1 MTLEDLL
8 GRTGFLFLSS
18 PYSRYTPG
26 LAAATYDAQR
36 HAAHLINLGFVV
48 YSPIAHAHQIAKVGG
63 IDPLDHELWMR
74 QGEPFMESASAM
86 VALKLPG
93 WRDSVGMELE
103 REAFIRMR
111 KPIVEMEP
119 LP

>member
-8 GRTGFLFLSS
+8 GRPGFLFLSS
-18 PYSRYTPG
+18 PYSRYTSG
-26 LAAATYDAQR
+26 LAAAAYDAQR
-36 HAAHLINLGFVV
+36 HVAHLILRGFVV
-48 YSPIAHAHQIAKVGG
+48 YSPIAHAHQIARVGG

-74 QGEPFMESASAM
+74 QGGPFMGAASGM

-93 WRDSVGMELE
+93 WRDSVGMGME
-103 REAFIRMR
+103 REAFARMR